1 MIRKR
6 TRFRGLGSVGAAVFF
21 FVVAFCFTVAYSPG
35 QAQPTPAA
43 PVEPR
48 IEPVITDDPET
59 GVPGSALDTRSEA
72 LDTLHVAMI
81 AASYP
86 ERIDEIRR
94 FDGEWA
100 LRLGDDWFFW
110 EQGRLLPENLR
121 AQRASY
127 TALHFYNYRNGT
139 YELPQLTEA
148 QEAALRAYEERVTGQ
163 GSEAQGEDPPGP
175 GESGRY
181 PGFLD
186 ALWGVSNARD
196 AERAMRR
203 IRFLNIVTRVHPDI
217 VEPLRRVERDIRS
230 AMETDAEVHAF
241 VGNMLMVSG
250 FVWREV
256 PGTRV
261 RSFHAYGT
269 AVDLLPRRY
278 NGFGYWR
285 WARNSGVSDWWDIP
299 LEQRYRVPDAIVAA
313 FEAHGFVWGGKWA
326 LFDPVHFEYRPE
338 VVSAARARALPPI
351 EARSAYSPPVASI
364 LR

>member
-1 MIRKR
+1 MIGMGK
-6 TRFRGLGSVGAAVFF
+6 RFRGLGSVGAAVLFF
-21 FVVAFCFTVAYSPG
+21 AMAFGFTVLYSPG
-35 QAQPTPAA
+35 QDQPTPAG
-43 PVEPR
+43 PIEPR
-48 IEPVITDDPET
+48 IEPVIADDPET
-59 GVPGSALDTRSEA
+59 GVPGSALDTRSQA
-72 LDTLHVAMI
+72 LDTLHVAML

-100 LRLGDDWFFW
+100 LRLGDTWFFW
-110 EQGRLLPENLR
+110 EQGRLLPEGLR
-121 AQRASY
+121 PQRTSY
-127 TALHFYNYRNGT
+127 TALHFYNYRTGP
-139 YELPQLTEA
+139 YEPPELTEA
-148 QEAALRAYEERVTGQ
+148 QQTALRDYEARVLGQ
-163 GSEAQGEDPPGP
+163 SSEAENDGGQRR

-196 AERAMRR
+196 ADRAMQR
-203 IRFLNIVTRVHPDI
+203 IRLLNIVTRVHPDI

-230 AMETDAEVHAF
+230 AMETDAEVRAF
-241 VGNMLMVSG
+241 VGDILMISG
-250 FVWREV
+250 FFWRDV
-256 PGTRV
+256 PGTNV

-269 AVDLLPRRY
+269 ALDLLPRRY

-285 WARNSGVSDWWDIP
+285 WARQSGVRDWWDVP
-299 LEQRYRVPDAIVAA
+299 LEQRYRVPAAIVTA
-313 FEAHGFVWGGKWA
+313 FETHGFVWGGKWA

-351 EARSAYSPPVASI
+351 EARSVYSPPEASI